1 MRLRFKEKPLSV
13 GQEKLA
19 VRVAGRIL
27 AMQRKTADY
36 LNDRTAKVSAKTW
49 LMLLMG
55 FCGITGTY
63 LIYLLA
69 QVFKIK

>member
-1 MRLRFKEKPLSV
+1 MRFGFKEKPLSA

-19 VRVAGRIL
+19 ARIAGRIL
-27 AMQRKTADY
+27 SMQRKTADY

-49 LMLLMG
+49 LIVLMV

-63 LIYLLA
+63 LIYLLV
-69 QVFKIK
+69 QVFKK

>member
-1 MRLRFKEKPLSV
+1 MRLVSKEKPLSA

-19 VRVAGRIL
+19 MRLAGRIL
-27 AMQRKTADY
+27 SMQRKIADY
-36 LNDRTAKVSAKTW
+36 LNERTAKISAKTW
-49 LMLLMG
+49 LIVLMG

-69 QVFKIK
+69 QVFKN